1 VRTLR
6 GHSHPNRA
14 HGSAT
19 SARADARPVATRSPR
34 PGHAPVPA
42 QRGPEWSGAILQRTG
57 GAHGGPSAGS
67 RPVHANFAVPGRG
80 SPLGAAGHL
89 LVRDSHEGPSGRG
102 SGRPERAQGW
112 RAPRA
117 TRGARRPPLRARRRR
132 RAEALHAWKAPAA
145 RPKTARTRTHPLPSC
160 RCRPPSVTSAAA
172 PRRCAPLPLLLAAL
186 LLAAAT
192 GARAQDTCT
201 VTTQCGP
208 GCGER
213 ATSAGCAAR
222 PAAALAA
229 RALRQQ
235 CARARVAG
243 VRPACGGLAST
254 LAGVGLQ
261 GRP

>member
-89 LVRDSHEGPSGRG
+89 SVRDAREGPSGRG

-117 TRGARRPPLRARRRR
+117 TRGWGPAARHFALGAGAVRKPCMLGKPRPPGPRLRAHARTHSPVAGAGRPARRPRPRRAAARRCRCCSRRCCWPPRPAPVRRTPAPSPHSVAQAVVSAPRAR
-132 RAEALHAWKAPAA
+132 AV
-145 RPKTARTRTHPLPSC
+145 
-160 RCRPPSVTSAAA
+160 PP
-172 PRRCAPLPLLLAAL
+172 
-186 LLAAAT
+186 
-192 GARAQDTCT
+192 
-201 VTTQCGP
+201 
-208 GCGER
+208 
-213 ATSAGCAAR
+213 
-222 PAAALAA
+222 
-229 RALRQQ
+229 ALRL
-235 CARARVAG
+235 R
-243 VRPACGGLAST
+243 
-254 LAGVGLQ
+254 
-261 GRP
+261 